1 MVEHNDDEN
10 TAQVPLPLLT
20 VAAVLGGGSF
30 GTVLANML
38 AENGIPTR
46 LWMRD
51 ADKAAE
57 TQLTRENR
65 HYMPGLALHPGL
77 VAEADM
83 ARALDGADLVLLSVP
98 SKAFRDVAR
107 LARPAMAEGAVVV
120 CTAKGIETGTFKPMS
135 QIIVEELP
143 GHPYGVISG
152 PNLALEIARRQ
163 LTGTVIASADPQV
176 CVLVK
181 NALHTSYFRLYSN
194 TDIYGVE
201 LGGILKNIYAIL
213 AGIAS
218 SLGVGQNT
226 MSLLMTRSIAEMSRF
241 AASMGANPMTFI
253 GLAGM
258 GDLIVTCTSPLS
270 RNFRIGVAIGQGKT
284 LEQAISEVGQTAEG
298 INTLKLVKERAD
310 EKNIYMPL
318 ASGLYRILFGGSTI
332 EQELQYL
339 TGSALNSDVEFV
351 TARK

>member
-1 MVEHNDDEN
+1 
-10 TAQVPLPLLT
+10 
-20 VAAVLGGGSF
+20 
-30 GTVLANML
+30 
-38 AENGIPTR
+38 
-46 LWMRD
+46 
-51 ADKAAE
+51 
-57 TQLTRENR
+57 
-65 HYMPGLALHPGL
+65 
-77 VAEADM
+77 
-83 ARALDGADLVLLSVP
+83 VP